1 MCSRS
6 RLCVYT
12 PQSRWLRS
20 CRTYVASYRGITVLK
35 SLKRSNFAA
44 LALLI
49 LTTQSANAG
58 LLFTNW
64 SSTIVGGNLYTG
76 GGPCAIASCFALAD
90 NFSNQGAWVVTDI
103 TVYIVSFPS
112 VVTSPGWRYAVFT
125 AAGAQIVAPTNAAPT
140 FTDMGPYFS
149 SYELYK
155 GVISGLNISL
165 PPGAYEL
172 RFTNTQSQGV
182 YPAYGASTSSQTLT
196 PGVVQLTGSSTVES
210 LLSTDRTQRSEEWAF
225 ELAGTEAP
233 IFRDGFEGP

>member
-1 MCSRS
+1 M
-6 RLCVYT
+6 
-12 PQSRWLRS
+12 
-20 CRTYVASYRGITVLK
+20 LK

-64 SSTIVGGNLYTG
+64 SSTIVGGSLYTG
-76 GGPCAIASCFALAD
+76 GGPCSIASCFALAD
-90 NFSNQGAWVVTDI
+90 NFSNKGAWVVTDI

-112 VVTSPGWRYAVFT
+112 VVTAPGWRYAVFT
-125 AAGAQIVAPTNAAPT
+125 AAGAQIVAPTDAAPT

-196 PGVVQLTGSSTVES
+196 PGFVQLTGSSTVES
-210 LLSTDRTQRSEEWAF
+210 LLSTNRTQRSEEWAF
-225 ELAGTEAP
+225 ELSGTEVP